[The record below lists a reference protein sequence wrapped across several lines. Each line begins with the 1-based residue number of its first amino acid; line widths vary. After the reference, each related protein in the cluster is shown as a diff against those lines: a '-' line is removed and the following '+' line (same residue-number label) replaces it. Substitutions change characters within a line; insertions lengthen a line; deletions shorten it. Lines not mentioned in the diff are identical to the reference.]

1 MSVKTERIA
10 SNIIKEISYILAN
23 EVKNKNL
30 KFITVTDCKLTSD
43 LSFAKI
49 YFTTMSDIDSALE
62 ALEKARNFIRRQLA
76 ERIDVRHTPEL
87 SFVYDDSIE
96 NAKKIEDIIEKIHK
110 EDI

>member
-23 EVKNKNL
+23 EVKDKNL
-30 KFITVTDCKLTSD
+30 KFMTVTDCKLTSD

-49 YFTTMSDIDSALE
+49 YFTTMGDIDSALE
-62 ALEKARNFIRRQLA
+62 ALEKASNFIRRQLA

>member
-1 MSVKTERIA
+1 MSVKIERIA

-23 EVKNKNL
+23 EVKDKNL

-49 YFTTMSDIDSALE
+49 YFTTMGDIDSALE
-62 ALEKARNFIRRQLA
+62 ALEKASNFIRRQLA

-96 NAKKIEDIIEKIHK
+96 NAKKIEDIIGKIHK